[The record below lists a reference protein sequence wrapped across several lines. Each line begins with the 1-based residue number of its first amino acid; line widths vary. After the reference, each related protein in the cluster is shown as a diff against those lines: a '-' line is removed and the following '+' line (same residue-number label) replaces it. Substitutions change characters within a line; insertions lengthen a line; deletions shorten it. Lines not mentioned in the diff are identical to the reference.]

1 MGQKARYLKHNND
14 NQPLF
19 ENKTSEAD
27 LGGSFHIRSPKK
39 LNNNLEKLNLN
50 DNQFLHSAAKAQNV
64 CNLETPS
71 DTFVNFNINNIN
83 TVRRLHFK
91 PELPLSTKRSLY
103 SNKENLPE
111 QTKEELKTSESK
123 QFTQNI
129 ISASLSSLSVKE
141 NKDIVNKAS
150 VNIKDDSCNISFET
164 SKYDYDSSLYHTVRE
179 TITIPDPSHSSFSI
193 KNADSLI
200 DSSLSTKESECQP
213 LKDQSEHT
221 ALDLS
226 STTKLNSVLSQSP
239 IHSSSV
245 ELVPEG
251 DNVLCTSR
259 SLCVKCAHENFI
271 TVKGIN
277 YSLLNTLGHGGSS
290 IVYEVNI
297 YFISSILY
305 YLFKSFLNIIRFYI
319 QTLIKLWQ

>member
-1 MGQKARYLKHNND
+1 MIFFSSRLGQKARYSKHNNN

-27 LGGSFHIRSPKK
+27 LGVSFHIRSPKK

-50 DNQFLHSAAKAQNV
+50 DTPFLKSEVKAKNV

-71 DTFVNFNINNIN
+71 DTFVNFNIN

-91 PELPLSTKRSLY
+91 HELPLSTKRSLY
-103 SNKENLPE
+103 SNKENLPV
-111 QTKEELKTSESK
+111 QTKEELKTSESI
-123 QFTQNI
+123 QLSQNI
-129 ISASLSSLSVKE
+129 ISTSLSSLSIKE
-141 NKDIVNKAS
+141 NLDIVNKS
-150 VNIKDDSCNISFET
+150 PVNIKDDTCNVSFET
-164 SKYDYDSSLYHTVRE
+164 SKYNYDSSLYHTVRE
-179 TITIPDPSHSSFSI
+179 TTSIPDPSFSSFST
-193 KNADSLI
+193 KKADSLI
-200 DSSLSTKESECQP
+200 DSLSMKELECQP
-213 LKDQSEHT
+213 LGDQSEHI

-226 STTKLNSVLSQSP
+226 STAKLNSVHSQTP
-239 IHSSSV
+239 ICSSSAEFV
-245 ELVPEG
+245 QEG
-251 DNVLCTSR
+251 DKVLYTSS

-297 YFISSILY
+297 YFIPLILY
-305 YLFKSFLNIIRFYI
+305 YSFI
-319 QTLIKLWQ
+319 

>member
-1 MGQKARYLKHNND
+1 MGQKARYSKHNNN

-50 DNQFLHSAAKAQNV
+50 DTPFLHSADKAKNV

-71 DTFVNFNINNIN
+71 DTFVNFNMN

-103 SNKENLPE
+103 SNKENLPV

-123 QFTQNI
+123 QLTQHI
-129 ISASLSSLSVKE
+129 KSTSLSSLSVNE
-141 NKDIVNKAS
+141 NLDIVNKS
-150 VNIKDDSCNISFET
+150 PVNIKDDTCNMSFET
-164 SKYDYDSSLYHTVRE
+164 SKYNYDSSLYHTVRE
-179 TITIPDPSHSSFSI
+179 TTSIPDPSYSSFSI
-193 KNADSLI
+193 KNADLLN
-200 DSSLSTKESECQP
+200 DSSSSMKELECQP
-213 LKDQSEHT
+213 LDDQSEPI
-221 ALDLS
+221 AIDLS
-226 STTKLNSVLSQSP
+226 STAKLNSVHSQSP

-245 ELVPEG
+245 EFVQEE
-251 DNVLCTSR
+251 DKVLFTSS

-297 YFISSILY
+297 YFIPFILY
-305 YLFKSFLNIIRFYI
+305 CLFFYNF
-319 QTLIKLWQ
+319 